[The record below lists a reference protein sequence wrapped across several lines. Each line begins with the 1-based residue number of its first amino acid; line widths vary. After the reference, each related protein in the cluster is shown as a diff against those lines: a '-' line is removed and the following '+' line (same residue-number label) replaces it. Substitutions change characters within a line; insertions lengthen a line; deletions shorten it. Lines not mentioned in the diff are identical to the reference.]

1 MARAA
6 GSGRKPSPP
15 KDQAATPPAGQV
27 IPSNDQDIP
36 LNAQDS
42 QPDDQDIQLDKSEES
57 GSKLKQAVV
66 IVHGMGEQRPMETI
80 RSFVETVWSGDTDL
94 TPAQQKHKRK
104 PDPETGASINK
115 SWIKPN
121 KLAGSDELRLITTPA
136 DINDR
141 ITEFYEL
148 YWSDVTH
155 GTTVDRLWAWVKGL
169 LFRRW
174 SEVPRDVKGLYLLVW
189 IAVLLIVG
197 PGIFAAVTKAF
208 GWPSLFCL
216 SAGIWAAI
224 AAAMTLLVSGILAPY
239 LGDVAIYVQAFPGTV
254 AKRKEARERGLALL
268 QGLMDSPRYDR
279 IVLVGHSLGTIL
291 AYDLLQLL
299 WIRNC
304 AGGFDD
310 PDNRDDLDHLDD
322 ATRKQ
327 FEAVGKHA
335 LPMDSG
341 KRAAIKWDKDQLG
354 KFRELQWQTYQALRA
369 APVGKSRWKISDFV
383 TLGSPLTHAEFL
395 LTRNQKDFY
404 KSIEERL
411 FSTCPPV
418 TEWVSKQTVLFPR
431 NKPRHPHHAAMF
443 AAMRW
448 TNIYDRGNWVITG
461 DPVSGPMTE
470 NFGPGVENIR
480 VRLTWRF
487 GRIFTHTTY
496 WSRSASG
503 REVGDA
509 GPSWKLWRAERT
521 AKSRS
526 HIQVLRDAVDL
537 RRSLEP

>member
-6 GSGRKPSPP
+6 RGGGKP
-15 KDQAATPPAGQV
+15 
-27 IPSNDQDIP
+27 
-36 LNAQDS
+36 
-42 QPDDQDIQLDKSEES
+42 
-57 GSKLKQAVV
+57 GSKKGNPAPPLLAPEPDGELDEAEKPGSKPKQAVV
-66 IVHGMGEQRPMETI
+66 MVHGMGEQRPMETI
-80 RSFVETVWSGDTDL
+80 RSFVKTVWSDDRGL
-94 TPAQQKHKRK
+94 TPALHTGKRTR
-104 PDPETGASINK
+104 DPETKTEINK
-115 SWIKPN
+115 SWVKPDERTQ
-121 KLAGSDELRLITTPA
+121 SQELRLITTPA
-136 DINDR
+136 DVKGR
-141 ITEFYEL
+141 ITDFYEL

-155 GTTVDRLWAWVKGL
+155 GTTVDRLRAWVKGL
-169 LFRRW
+169 LWRRW
-174 SEVPRDVKGLYLLVW
+174 SDVPRDVKALYVLVW
-189 IAVLLIVG
+189 LAFLTIVG
-197 PGIFAAVTKAF
+197 PGAIAAVMKAF
-208 GWPSLFCL
+208 SIESFGF

-224 AAAMTLLVSGILAPY
+224 AAAMALLVSGVLAPY

-268 QGLMDSPRYDR
+268 QGLMDDDRYDR
-279 IVLVGHSLGTIL
+279 IVLVAHSLGTIL

-299 WIRNC
+299 WIKNC
-304 AGGFDD
+304 SVS
-310 PDNRDDLDHLDD
+310 LDD
-322 ATRKQ
+322 ETRRV
-327 FEAVGKHA
+327 FDAVGKDA

-341 KRAAIKWDKDQLG
+341 ARSAIKWDAVKRQQ
-354 KFRELQWQTYQALRA
+354 FRETQWAVYKALRS
-369 APVGKSRWKISDFV
+369 APNDKTRWKISDFI

-395 LTRNQKDFY
+395 LTRNEADFHRGV
-404 KSIEERL
+404 EERL

-418 TEWVSKQTVLFPR
+418 TEWWPKKLTVLFPR
-431 NKPRHPHHAAMF
+431 DKLPKHPHHAAMF

-487 GRIFTHTTY
+487 GRVFTHTTY

-503 REVGDA
+503 HEVGEA
-509 GPSWKLWRAERT
+509 GPWWKLWRARPIVG
-521 AKSRS
+521 ARS